1 MEIFHYEGV
10 IMLGITETVLRDAN
24 QSLVATRMRNED
36 FIDILEE
43 MDQAGYYSVECW
55 GGATFDACIRYLD
68 EDPWQRL
75 RLIREK
81 MPHTKLQMLLRGQNL
96 LGYNHYPTEIV
107 RDFIEAAIKNGI
119 DIIRIFDALNDL
131 DNIKDALQ
139 ATLDFGGHPSCAIC
153 YTVSPVHQIKDYV
166 ALAQEMEAM
175 GAQSICIKDM
185 SGCLMPQEAYK
196 LVKALKEVL
205 SVPVILHTHNSS
217 GMAPMTCLKAIE
229 AGIDVI
235 DTAISSFSGGTS
247 QAPSETMALVAKEY
261 GRKVNVNM
269 DSLTKI
275 NTHFKQVFDRLY
287 EEKNLNI
294 HAMQT
299 NPDCLISQI
308 PGGMYSN
315 LLSQLKAQ
323 GILDRMEEVAC
334 EVPKVRKDLG
344 YPPLVTP
351 ISQMVGCQAVANVIA
366 NERYKVILKEV
377 KAYIL
382 GKYGKAPGPIQEDL
396 IQKVKENP
404 NLENEEESYQL
415 IKEKC
420 LKEGLCMEDTLIH
433 VLFPRLANQF
443 FTKEKEIKDGSF
455 VYTILESKNQ
465 SQDLPKISLD
475 RIDDDIRVLLKAIIS
490 SKTHIQIDDLII
502 KNIYEC
508 PNQ

>member
-1 MEIFHYEGV
+1 MEIFHYEVV

-24 QSLVATRMRNED
+24 QSLAATRMRNED
-36 FIDILEE
+36 FIDVLEE

-81 MPHTKLQMLLRGQNL
+81 MPNTKLQMLLRGQNL

-119 DIIRIFDALNDL
+119 DIIRIFDALNDI

-139 ATLDFGGHPSCAIC
+139 ATLDFGGHPSCALC
-153 YTVSPVHQIKDYV
+153 YTVSPVHKIKDYV
-166 ALAQEMEAM
+166 QLALEMEAL

-185 SGCLMPQEAYK
+185 SGCLMPDKSYE

-205 SVPVILHTHNSS
+205 HVPLILHTHNSS
-217 GMAPMTCLKAIE
+217 GMAQMTCLKAIE
-229 AGIDVI
+229 AGVDVI

-247 QAPSETMALVAKEY
+247 QAPTETMALVAKDM
-261 GRKVNVNM
+261 GRDINLNI

-275 NTHFKQVFDRLY
+275 NNHFKKVFDRLA
-287 EEKNLNI
+287 EEKTINI

-323 GILDRMEEVAC
+323 GILDRIDEVAK

-351 ISQMVGCQAVANVIA
+351 ISQMVGTQAVANVIA
-366 NERYKVILKEV
+366 GERYKVLLKEV

-382 GKYGKAPGPIQEDL
+382 GEYGKAPSQINTALIEKVNEDPKS
-396 IQKVKENP
+396 I
-404 NLENEEESYQL
+404 EEENSYQL
-415 IKEKC
+415 VKEKC
-420 LKEGLCMEDTLIH
+420 LKDGLNMEDTLIH
-433 VLFPRLANQF
+433 VLFPRLAEQF
-443 FTKEKEIKDGSF
+443 FAKEKREDGAYT
-455 VYTILESKNQ
+455 YTIFESENQ
-465 SQDLPKISLD
+465 AQDLPKISLD

-490 SKTHIQIDDLII
+490 SKMHININDLEI

-508 PNQ
+508 PR

>member
-1 MEIFHYEGV
+1 MEIFHYEVV

-24 QSLVATRMRNED
+24 QSLAATRMRNED
-36 FIDILEE
+36 FIDVLEE

-81 MPHTKLQMLLRGQNL
+81 MPNTKLQMLLRGQNL

-107 RDFIEAAIKNGI
+107 RDFIEVSIKNGI
-119 DIIRIFDALNDL
+119 DIIRIFDALNDI

-139 ATLDFGGHPSCAIC
+139 ATLDFGGHPSCALC
-153 YTVSPVHQIKDYV
+153 YTVSPVHKIKDYV
-166 ALAQEMEAM
+166 QLALEMEAL

-185 SGCLMPQEAYK
+185 SGCLMPDKSYE

-205 SVPVILHTHNSS
+205 HVPLILHTHNSS
-217 GMAPMTCLKAIE
+217 GMAQMTCLKAIE
-229 AGIDVI
+229 AGVDVI

-247 QAPSETMALVAKEY
+247 QAPTETMALVAKDMGKEI
-261 GRKVNVNM
+261 NLNI
-269 DSLTKI
+269 DSLSKI
-275 NTHFKQVFDRLY
+275 NNHFKKVFDRLV
-287 EEKNLNI
+287 EEKTINI

-323 GILDRMEEVAC
+323 GILDRIDEVAK

-351 ISQMVGCQAVANVIA
+351 ISQMVGTQAVANVIA
-366 NERYKVILKEV
+366 GERYKVLLKEV

-382 GKYGKAPGPIQEDL
+382 GEYGKAPSQINTALIEKVNEDPKS
-396 IQKVKENP
+396 I
-404 NLENEEESYQL
+404 EEENSYQL
-415 IKEKC
+415 VKEKC
-420 LKEGLCMEDTLIH
+420 LKDGLNMEDTLIH
-433 VLFPRLANQF
+433 VLFPRLAEQF
-443 FTKEKEIKDGSF
+443 FAKEKREDGAYT
-455 VYTILESKNQ
+455 YTIFESKNQ
-465 SQDLPKISLD
+465 AQDLPKISLD

-490 SKTHIQIDDLII
+490 SKMHININDLEI

-508 PNQ
+508 PR